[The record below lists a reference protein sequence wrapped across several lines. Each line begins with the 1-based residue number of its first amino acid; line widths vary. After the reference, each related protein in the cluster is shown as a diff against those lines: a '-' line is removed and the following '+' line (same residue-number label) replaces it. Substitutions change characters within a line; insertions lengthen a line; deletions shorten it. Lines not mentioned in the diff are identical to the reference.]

1 MKEVLEIINQIKTTS
16 SRNEKEAILKQHKD
30 NNDLKNILYF
40 VFNPYITTGLK
51 SKKLNKIKQ
60 PKPTKQFNDIQEL
73 LEYIKVNNTGTDEVI
88 HNVKGFIRQHDEEL
102 QQFYTDIVT
111 KELKIGAT
119 ETTLNKVFGKD
130 FIPSFG
136 CLLAKNYYDE
146 IHKVKG
152 EFFVTLKLDGHRML
166 AVKENGSISFFT
178 RQGQSIDGLVDI
190 AEELKQL
197 PDNYVYDG
205 EVLLRNDKGLAS
217 KDLYRET
224 TKVTRRDG
232 IKKNLEFHIFDLL
245 PIDEFKQGKSKKIY
259 KDRRAELDGLFEDKQ
274 FEWLKKVEVL
284 YHGTDKDKVEEILK
298 QVVADGQEGVMVS
311 LANGYYVTK
320 RSDVLLKV
328 KQFHTVDLRCI
339 GIEEGE
345 GKYKGKLGRINVEY
359 KGNIVGVG
367 SGFTDHDREFYF
379 NNPDEIVGKIVEV
392 QYFEESQNE
401 EGGVSLRFPVFVRVR
416 DDKNEPSYF

>member
-1 MKEVLEIINQIKTTS
+1 MKEALKIINQIKTTS

-30 NNDLKNILYF
+30 NSDLKSILCF

-51 SKKLNKIKQ
+51 SKKLSKIKN
-60 PKPTKQFNDIQEL
+60 PKPTKQFNNIQEL

-88 HNVKGFIRQHDEEL
+88 HNVKGFIQQYDDEL
-102 QQFYTDIVT
+102 QQFFTEIVT

-166 AVKENGSISFFT
+166 AIKENGSISFFT
-178 RQGQSIDGLVDI
+178 RQGQVIEGLVDI

-245 PIDEFKQGKSKKIY
+245 PVDEFKQGKSKKVY
-259 KDRRAELDGLFEDKQ
+259 KDRRAELDELFDGKQ

-284 YHGTDKDKVEEILK
+284 YHGTDQDKVEEILK

-311 LANGYYVTK
+311 LGNGYYVTK

-339 GIEEGE
+339 GVEEGE

-379 NNPDEIVGKIVEV
+379 NNPDAIVGKIVEV

-401 EGGVSLRFPVFVRVR
+401 DGGVSLRFPVFVRVR